1 MDRKFKTVVISGSMR
16 FWDDIQQAASDE
28 QLKGHIVL
36 MPWKHPD
43 EIPLTPEYKQLYKE
57 MHDQKIEMADEML
70 VVNTNGYIGNSVKHE
85 IEYATTI
92 GLPIR
97 YTDPL

>member
-16 FWDDIQQAASDE
+16 FWSDIQQAASDE

-43 EIPLTPEYKQLYKE
+43 GIPLTRCL
-57 MHDQKIEMADEML
+57 L
-70 VVNTNGYIGNSVKHE
+70 
-85 IEYATTI
+85 
-92 GLPIR
+92 
-97 YTDPL
+97 